1 MPMSTYFA
9 DKVANVL
16 RGTTLTAPATIYAAL
31 FTSSSSLA
39 ALKVGTLTNEVS
51 GGSYA
56 RVAVTLGA
64 PTDGDGSAGTVTF
77 TTATAA
83 WGTIRFAALMDASTS
98 GNVLMY
104 AQLTSDVTINNGN
117 QFQFNSGSVAYAFD

>member
-16 RGTTLTAPATIYAAL
+16 RGTTFTAPATIYAAL

-39 ALKVGTLTNEVS
+39 ALKAGTLTNEVS

-64 PTDGDGSAGTVTF
+64 PTDGDGTGGTVTF
-77 TTATAA
+77 ATATAS
-83 WGTIRFAALMDASTS
+83 WGTVRFAALMDASTS
-98 GNVLMY
+98 GNVLMF